1 MEKRYNEELEQL
13 IETALTDGVL
23 TDKKKQVLFKKAESF
38 GIDLDEFEM
47 VLEAR
52 LYKMKQ
58 NNNVTE
64 SQNEVTPQQEEKP
77 LANDKTTKEKIKESA
92 KYATDKVAEKVADK
106 FASGGEDIVGN
117 ATKTITKGAA
127 GVVAKAGMG
136 LGVKILIGIIIVSV
150 ISGLSFFGVKFIKKV
165 NELTILDTPNVVEK
179 IRKISELNT
188 YTYID
193 QVVVKDEKVTM
204 EKNNEVSK
212 RAAKLFGSE
221 AADSVAVNHEI
232 VLLVTG
238 KVRAGYDLSKMKEQH
253 ISISNDTIRLQL
265 PPTEFLDVISNPSD
279 IIIYHTEGNWSHEE
293 TQNLEVEGRKRI
305 EQNAIDRDILGR
317 AEKAGKEKVEGLF
330 KSFGF
335 NVVEIQ

>member
-47 VLEAR
+47 VLDAR
-52 LYKMKQ
+52 FYKRQ
-58 NNNVTE
+58 HDNATTE
-64 SQNEVTPQQEEKP
+64 QQVESVAPQQENKP
-77 LANDKTTKEKIKESA
+77 LVSEETKEKIKEGV
-92 KYATDKVAEKVADK
+92 KTTGKVAGKVA
-106 FASGGEDIVGN
+106 
-117 ATKTITKGAA
+117 GAA
-127 GVVAKAGMG
+127 GKAVGKVAVETGKAAVGAAVKAGMG
-136 LGVKILIGIIIVSV
+136 IWMKVLIGTAIVAAVSGVVALGVKLI
-150 ISGLSFFGVKFIKKV
+150 KEA
-165 NELTILDTPNVVEK
+165 NELKILDTPNVVEK
-179 IRKISELNT
+179 NRKISELNT

-221 AADSVAVNHEI
+221 VVDTVAVNHEI
-232 VLLVTG
+232 VLLVSG
-238 KVRAGYDLSKMKEQH
+238 RVRAGYDLSKMKEQH

-265 PPTEFLDVISNPSD
+265 PPAEFLDVISNPSD
-279 IIIYHTEGNWSHEE
+279 IIIYHTEGTWSHEE

>member
-23 TDKKKQVLFKKAESF
+23 TDKKKQVLLKKAESY

-47 VLEAR
+47 VLDAR
-52 LYKMKQ
+52 FYKRQ
-58 NNNVTE
+58 HDNATTE
-64 SQNEVTPQQEEKP
+64 QQVESVAPQQENKP
-77 LANDKTTKEKIKESA
+77 LVSEETKEKIKEGV
-92 KYATDKVAEKVADK
+92 KTTGKVAGKVAVETGK
-106 FASGGEDIVGN
+106 AAV
-117 ATKTITKGAA
+117 GAA
-127 GVVAKAGMG
+127 VKAGMG
-136 LGVKILIGIIIVSV
+136 IWMKVLIGTAIVAAVSGVVALGVKLI
-150 ISGLSFFGVKFIKKV
+150 KEA
-165 NELTILDTPNVVEK
+165 NELKILDTPNVVEK

-221 AADSVAVNHEI
+221 VVDTVAVNHEI
-232 VLLVTG
+232 VLLVSG
-238 KVRAGYDLSKMKEQH
+238 RVRAGYDLSKMKEQH

-265 PPTEFLDVISNPSD
+265 PPAEFLDVISNPSD

>member
-1 MEKRYNEELEQL
+1 M
-13 IETALTDGVL
+13 
-23 TDKKKQVLFKKAESF
+23 
-38 GIDLDEFEM
+38 
-47 VLEAR
+47 
-52 LYKMKQ
+52 
-58 NNNVTE
+58 
-64 SQNEVTPQQEEKP
+64 
-77 LANDKTTKEKIKESA
+77 
-92 KYATDKVAEKVADK
+92 
-106 FASGGEDIVGN
+106 
-117 ATKTITKGAA
+117 
-127 GVVAKAGMG
+127 
-136 LGVKILIGIIIVSV
+136 
-150 ISGLSFFGVKFIKKV
+150 
-165 NELTILDTPNVVEK
+165 TILDTPNVVEK

-221 AADSVAVNHEI
+221 VVDTVAVNHEI
-232 VLLVTG
+232 VLLVSG
-238 KVRAGYDLSKMKEQH
+238 RVRAGYDLSKMKEQH

-265 PPTEFLDVISNPSD
+265 PPAEFLDVISNPSD